1 MVFYFQQECL
11 EIFELPDLSRE
22 YELAAARA
30 KLINC
35 PPGKFDVEE
44 FLNLHVVTFNRS
56 MT

>member
-1 MVFYFQQECL
+1 MVSYFQQECL

-35 PPGKFDVEE
+35 PPGKFDVEH
-44 FLNLHVVTFNRS
+44 F
-56 MT
+56 